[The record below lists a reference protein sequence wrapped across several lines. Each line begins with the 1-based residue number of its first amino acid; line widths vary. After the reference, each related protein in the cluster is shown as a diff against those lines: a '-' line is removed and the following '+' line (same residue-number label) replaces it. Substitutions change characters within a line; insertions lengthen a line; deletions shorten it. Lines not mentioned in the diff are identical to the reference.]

1 LIFNDLDHDPGR
13 QNLIRSSQ
21 LFSFCFQKLADDFL
35 RPIFDKA
42 EYAIQRIPADLWFY
56 RCDSASVRT
65 GADRHCLH
73 AFLPCFCLFCLP
85 AAYLIMTAF
94 PASADTLNL
103 TSTTPEFEAADR
115 ARRFG
120 GVARLYGPAGLA
132 AFERAHVAVIGIGGV
147 GSWTVEALARN
158 AIGRLTL
165 IDLDNVAESN
175 TNRQVHA
182 LDGNYGKAKV
192 SAMAERIHLIDPACR
207 VEQVEDFI
215 EPANF
220 DSVLGG
226 GFDFVVDAIDSVRT
240 KTALIAW
247 CVEHGQPLITVG
259 GAGGQLDPT
268 RIRIDDLALTIQDPL
283 LSKVRGQ
290 LRKLHGFPRGPKAKF
305 KVSAVYSDEPLIYPE
320 APARDASEVAG
331 SEEMAPAAAGPVG
344 LNCAGFGSS
353 VCVTA
358 SFGFAAA
365 AYVLRNIAK
374 PA

>member
-1 LIFNDLDHDPGR
+1 MSRIDAVATQNDLTPSPI
-13 QNLIRSSQ
+13 NQ
-21 LFSFCFQKLADDFL
+21 LGD
-35 RPIFDKA
+35 
-42 EYAIQRIPADLWFY
+42 
-56 RCDSASVRT
+56 
-65 GADRHCLH
+65 
-73 AFLPCFCLFCLP
+73 
-85 AAYLIMTAF
+85 
-94 PASADTLNL
+94 
-103 TSTTPEFEAADR
+103 ADR

-120 GVARLYGPAGLA
+120 GIGRLYGPAALA

-147 GSWTVEALARN
+147 GSWTAEALARS

-175 TNRQVHA
+175 TNRQIHA

-192 SAMAERIHLIDPACR
+192 DAMAERIALIDPACR
-207 VEQVEDFI
+207 VDRIEDFA
-215 EPANF
+215 EPDNF
-220 DSVLGG
+220 EALLGG
-226 GFDFVVDAIDSVRT
+226 GFDFVIDAIDSVRT
-240 KTALIAW
+240 KVALIAW
-247 CVEHGQPLITVG
+247 CVARGQPLVTVG

-290 LRKLHGFPRGPKAKF
+290 LRKQHGFPRGPKAKF

-320 APARDASEVAG
+320 A
-331 SEEMAPAAAGPVG
+331 AAGEIDMIDGEDGAADTAQAGPAG

-365 AYVLRNIAK
+365 AHALRAIA
-374 PA
+374 ARA

>member
-1 LIFNDLDHDPGR
+1 MNAPVSPTAH
-13 QNLIRSSQ
+13 
-21 LFSFCFQKLADDFL
+21 
-35 RPIFDKA
+35 
-42 EYAIQRIPADLWFY
+42 
-56 RCDSASVRT
+56 ASNRN
-65 GADRHCLH
+65 
-73 AFLPCFCLFCLP
+73 
-85 AAYLIMTAF
+85 
-94 PASADTLNL
+94 ADT
-103 TSTTPEFEAADR
+103 PAFDVADR

-120 GVARLYGPAGLA
+120 GVTRLYGPAGLA

-147 GSWTVEALARN
+147 GSWVVEALARN
-158 AIGRLTL
+158 AIGKLTL

-175 TNRQVHA
+175 TNRQIHA

-192 SAMAERIHLIDPACR
+192 TAMAERIKLIDPACQ
-207 VEQVEDFI
+207 VIEVEDFV

-247 CVEHGQPLITVG
+247 CVEKNQPLITVG

-290 LRKLHGFPRGPKAKF
+290 LRKLHGFPRGPKSRF
-305 KVSAVYSDEPLIYPE
+305 KVSAVYSDEPLIYPDS
-320 APARDASEVAG
+320 PARGAEDDVDG
-331 SEEMAPAAAGPVG
+331 TPPDLAGPQG

-365 AYVLRNIAK
+365 AYVLRSLAK
-374 PA
+374 AL

>member
-1 LIFNDLDHDPGR
+1 MSSISSIIDPHT
-13 QNLIRSSQ
+13 S
-21 LFSFCFQKLADDFL
+21 
-35 RPIFDKA
+35 
-42 EYAIQRIPADLWFY
+42 
-56 RCDSASVRT
+56 
-65 GADRHCLH
+65 
-73 AFLPCFCLFCLP
+73 
-85 AAYLIMTAF
+85 
-94 PASADTLNL
+94 PASA
-103 TSTTPEFEAADR
+103 FEAADR

-120 GVARLYGPAGLA
+120 GIARLYGPQALE

-147 GSWTVEALARN
+147 GSWAAEALARS

-192 SAMAERIHLIDPACR
+192 GAMAERIALIDPACR
-207 VEQVEDFI
+207 VEQVEDFV

-220 DSVLGG
+220 DTVLGG
-226 GFDFVVDAIDSVRT
+226 GFDFVIDAIDSVRT

-247 CVEHGQPLITVG
+247 CVARGQRLITVG
-259 GAGGQLDPT
+259 GAGGQFDPT

-305 KVSAVYSDEPLIYPE
+305 KVSAVYSDEPLLYPD
-320 APARDASEVAG
+320 APAYSIEPG
-331 SEEMAPAAAGPVG
+331 EPAAPDYGGPVG

-358 SFGFAAA
+358 SFGFAAVA
-365 AYVLRNIAK
+365 HVLRVLMKEA
-374 PA
+374 AAT